1 MRRIIDICWRLCKQ
15 VPLLPITILSAIP
28 FGIAGGVEAVGRG
41 CVGFV
46 DFASRR

>member
-28 FGIAGGVEAVGRG
+28 LALLGEWKPWG